1 MMSPCK
7 REGWYTK
14 LETKGDIR
22 GSGYMEIVTS
32 PPKKNY
38 VQIFIFRLIL
48 FSATAAELCL
58 PFRWWFSFR
67 HWPEYVRAG

>member
-1 MMSPCK
+1 MQ
-7 REGWYTK
+7 
-14 LETKGDIR
+14 
-22 GSGYMEIVTS
+22 IVAS